1 MIETDIVVIGAG
13 PTGLFTVFEAG
24 LLGMRCHLIDSL
36 NKPGGQCSE
45 IYPNKPIYDIP
56 AYPEILAGDLVE
68 KLLEQI
74 KPFSPGYTLGETAE
88 KLSKSGDDFVITTD
102 KGTEISAKVV
112 AIAGGLGNFEPRK
125 PNIEDLNVYEEN
137 GINYSIVD
145 PNKYKGKNVVISGGG
160 DSALDWTIVL
170 SKIAKKV
177 TLIHRRNQF
186 RGAVDS
192 VNKIQKLKDQN
203 VLDIIT
209 PAILKKLNGQKQLES
224 IDISVENEIVN
235 IPTDYL
241 IPLYG
246 LVPKMDVFKSWGLEI
261 EKNALKVNNAL
272 DYQTNKEGIFAIGDI
287 NYYPGKLKLIL
298 SGFHEAAIM
307 CHSAFKIVNP
317 GKKNFLKYTTVSG
330 ISGFDGTKKEP
341 KKSQVNSFK

>member
-24 LLGMRCHLIDSL
+24 LLGMKCHLIDSL
-36 NKPGGQCSE
+36 NKPGGQCGE

-56 AYPEILAGDLVE
+56 AYPEIMAGDLITN
-68 KLLEQI
+68 LLEQI

-88 KLSKSGDDFVITTD
+88 KLSKADGKFLITTD
-102 KGTEISAKVV
+102 QNTKISAKVV

-125 PNIEDLNVYEEN
+125 PNIDDLNNFEGK
-137 GINYSIVD
+137 GIDYSIVD
-145 PNKYKGKNVVISGGG
+145 PNKFKGKNVVIAGGG

-170 SKIAKKV
+170 SEIAEKV

-192 VNKIQKLKDQN
+192 VNKIQELKDKN
-203 VLDIIT
+203 KLEIIT
-209 PAILKKLNGQKQLES
+209 PAILKKLNGINKLES
-224 IDISVENEIVN
+224 IDIAVDNKILN

-261 EKNALKVNNAL
+261 EKNALKVNNSL
-272 DYQTNKEGIFAIGDI
+272 DYQTNVDGIYAIGDI

-307 CHSAFKIVNP
+307 CHSAYQIIHP
-317 GKKNFLKYTTVSG
+317 GKKNTLKYTTVSG

-341 KKSQVNSFK
+341 KKTELNSFK

>member
-1 MIETDIVVIGAG
+1 MIDTDIVVIGAG

-24 LLGMRCHLIDSL
+24 LLGMRCHLVDSL
-36 NKPGGQCSE
+36 TKPGGQCAE

-56 AYPEILAGDLVE
+56 AYPEIMAGELID

-88 KLSKSGDDFVITTD
+88 KLSKSKGKFLITTD
-102 KGTEISAKVV
+102 KNTQISAKVIT
-112 AIAGGLGNFEPRK
+112 IAGGLGNFEPRK
-125 PNIEDLNVYEEN
+125 PVIDDLNKFEDN
-137 GINYSIVD
+137 GLQYSIVD
-145 PNKYKGKNVVISGGG
+145 PKKFQGKNVVISGGG

-170 SKIAKKV
+170 SEIANKV

-192 VNKIQKLKDQN
+192 VNKIQQLKDKN
-203 VLDIIT
+203 KLDIIT
-209 PAILKKLNGQKQLES
+209 PAVLKKLNGKNKLES
-224 IDISVENEIVN
+224 IDVAIDNEIIN

-261 EKNALKVNNAL
+261 EKNAIKVNNSL
-272 DYQTNKEGIFAIGDI
+272 DYQTNKEGIYAIGDI

-307 CHSAFKIVNP
+307 CHSAYQIINP
-317 GKKNFLKYTTVSG
+317 GKKNILKYTTVSG

-341 KKSQVNSFK
+341 KKTQINSFK